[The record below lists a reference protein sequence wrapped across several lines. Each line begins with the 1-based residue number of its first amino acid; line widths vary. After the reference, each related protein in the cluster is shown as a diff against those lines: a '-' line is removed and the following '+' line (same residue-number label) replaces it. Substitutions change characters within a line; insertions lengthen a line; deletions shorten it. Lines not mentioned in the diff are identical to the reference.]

1 MPKRDSSKIREI
13 GQSAAK
19 LRIGE
24 GSTTIPEMEV
34 QTKQSGNRRHPTGVK
49 I

>member
-1 MPKRDSSKIREI
+1 MPRASTYSYRCFYYAQN

-24 GSTTIPEMEV
+24 GSTTIPEMGV
-34 QTKQSGNRRHPTGVK
+34 GLQAIGNPK
-49 I
+49 